1 MLRSVLWIKSKTKK
15 SNVMEDRYDIGTD
28 IGEGKDY
35 SVVTLFENGEY
46 RPIALS
52 DTISFGSDVE
62 HSGNV
67 GVEAGEYTF
76 SADIVDTNA
85 KVIDELF
92 FNKKMKTFEER
103 CDEAYANKDV
113 NALVGIMFTN
123 RLLAFNGLASNI
135 KTLNREFNYAAI
147 LWRKLCE
154 AMFPIVGKQRK
165 TTYKT
170 IRRDCAKRNRG
181 K

>member
-1 MLRSVLWIKSKTKK
+1 M
-15 SNVMEDRYDIGTD
+15 MYDISVD

-35 SVVTLFENGEY
+35 SVSTLFKDGEY

-62 HSGNV
+62 HSGYV
-67 GVEAGEYTF
+67 GVEAGELSF
-76 SADIVDTNA
+76 SAEIVDTNT

-103 CDEAYANKDV
+103 CDEAYANKDI

-123 RLLAFNGLASNI
+123 CLLAFNGLVSNI
-135 KTLNREFNYAAI
+135 KTLNREFNYAAT
-147 LWRKLCE
+147 LWKKLCE
-154 AMFPIVGKQRK
+154 AMFPIVGKRRK

-170 IRRDCAKRNRG
+170 IRRDCAKRNRH

>member
-1 MLRSVLWIKSKTKK
+1 
-15 SNVMEDRYDIGTD
+15 MEDRYDISVD
-28 IGEGKDY
+28 IGEGKDKTFA
-35 SVVTLFENGEY
+35 TLFGIGEDGKY
-46 RPIALS
+46 IPV
-52 DTISFGSDVE
+52 ISTDSLTLAD
-62 HSGNV
+62 SIQRKNY
-67 GVEAGEYTF
+67 GVESGEYTF

-103 CDEAYANKDV
+103 CDEAYANKDID
-113 NALVGIMFTN
+113 ALVGIMFTN

-135 KTLNREFNYAAI
+135 KTLNREFNYAAT
-147 LWRKLCE
+147 LWKKLCE

-170 IRRDCAKRNRG
+170 IRRDCAKRNRH

>member
-1 MLRSVLWIKSKTKK
+1 
-15 SNVMEDRYDIGTD
+15 MEDRYDISVD
-28 IGEGKDY
+28 IAEGKDY
-35 SVVTLFENGEY
+35 SVSTLFENGEY
-46 RPIALS
+46 RPIAVCDS
-52 DTISFGSDVE
+52 IVFADSVQR
-62 HSGNV
+62 SGYV
-67 GVEAGEYTF
+67 GVEAGELTF
-76 SADIVDTNA
+76 SAEIVDVDA

-92 FNKKMKTFEER
+92 FNKKVKTFEER
-103 CDEAYANKDV
+103 CDEAYANKDI

-135 KTLNREFNYAAI
+135 KTLNREFNYAAT
-147 LWRKLCE
+147 LWKKLCE
-154 AMFPIVGKQRK
+154 AMFPIVGKRRK

>member
-1 MLRSVLWIKSKTKK
+1 MVNS
-15 SNVMEDRYDIGTD
+15 MEDRYDISVD
-28 IGEGKDY
+28 IGEGKDK
-35 SVVTLFENGEY
+35 SVATLFRNGEY
-46 RPIALS
+46 IPIAVCDS
-52 DTISFGSDVE
+52 ISFADSIQRK
-62 HSGNV
+62 NY
-67 GVEAGEYTF
+67 GVESGEYSF

-85 KVIDELF
+85 KVINELF

-103 CDEAYANKDV
+103 CDEAYANKDI

-135 KTLNREFNYAAI
+135 KTLNREFNYAAT
-147 LWRKLCE
+147 LWKKLCE

-165 TTYKT
+165 TTYRT
-170 IRRDCAKRNRG
+170 IRRDCAKRNRH

>member
-1 MLRSVLWIKSKTKK
+1 MG
-15 SNVMEDRYDIGTD
+15 EDLGIVGVDSA
-28 IGEGKDY
+28 EGKDY
-35 SVVTLFENGEY
+35 SVVTLFDNGTY

-62 HSGNV
+62 HSGYV
-67 GVEAGEYTF
+67 GVEAGELSF
-76 SADIVDTNA
+76 SAEIVDTNT

-103 CDEAYANKDV
+103 CDEAYANKDI

-123 RLLAFNGLASNI
+123 RLLAFNELASNM
-135 KTLNREFNYAAI
+135 KTLNREFNYAAT
-147 LWRKLCE
+147 LWKKLCE

>member
-1 MLRSVLWIKSKTKK
+1 MG
-15 SNVMEDRYDIGTD
+15 DRYDISVD

-35 SVVTLFENGEY
+35 SVATLYENGEY

-62 HSGNV
+62 HSGYM
-67 GVEAGEYTF
+67 GVEAGELSF
-76 SADIVDTNA
+76 SAEVVDTNA

-103 CDEAYANKDV
+103 CDEAYANKDI

-135 KTLNREFNYAAI
+135 KTLNREFNYAAT
-147 LWRKLCE
+147 LWKKLCE
-154 AMFPIVGKQRK
+154 TMFPIVGKQRK

>member
-1 MLRSVLWIKSKTKK
+1 MV
-15 SNVMEDRYDIGTD
+15 DRYDISVD

-35 SVVTLFENGEY
+35 SVATLFENGEY
-46 RPIALS
+46 RPIAVC

-62 HSGNV
+62 HSGYV
-67 GVEAGEYTF
+67 GVEAGELSF
-76 SADIVDTNA
+76 SAKVDTNA
-85 KVIDELF
+85 KVVDELF

-103 CDEAYANKDV
+103 CDEAYANKDI

-135 KTLNREFNYAAI
+135 KTLNREFNYAAT
-147 LWRKLCE
+147 LWKKLCE
-154 AMFPIVGKQRK
+154 ATFSIVGKQRK

-170 IRRDCAKRNRG
+170 IRRDCAKRNRH

>member
-1 MLRSVLWIKSKTKK
+1 
-15 SNVMEDRYDIGTD
+15 MEEGYDISVD
-28 IGEGKDY
+28 IGDGKDY
-35 SVVTLFENGEY
+35 SVATLFENGEY
-46 RPIALS
+46 RPIAVS
-52 DTISFGSDVE
+52 DSISFADSVQR
-62 HSGNV
+62 SGYV
-67 GVEAGEYTF
+67 GVEAGELSF
-76 SADIVDTNA
+76 SAEIVDTNT

-103 CDEAYANKDV
+103 CDEAYANKDI

-135 KTLNREFNYAAI
+135 KTLNREFNYAAT
-147 LWRKLCE
+147 LWKKLCE
-154 AMFPIVGKQRK
+154 AMFPIVGKRRK

-170 IRRDCAKRNRG
+170 IRRDCAKRNRH

>member
-1 MLRSVLWIKSKTKK
+1 MG
-15 SNVMEDRYDIGTD
+15 EDLGIVGVDSA
-28 IGEGKDY
+28 EGKDEC
-35 SVVTLFENGEY
+35 VATLFKIGENGEY

-62 HSGNV
+62 HSGYV
-67 GVEAGEYTF
+67 GVEAGELSF
-76 SADIVDTNA
+76 SAEIVDTNT

-103 CDEAYANKDV
+103 CDEAYANKDI

-123 RLLAFNGLASNI
+123 RLLALNGLASNM
-135 KTLNREFNYAAI
+135 KTLNREFNYAAT
-147 LWRKLCE
+147 LWKKLCG
-154 AMFPIVGKQRK
+154 AMFPTVGKHRK

-170 IRRDCAKRNRG
+170 IRRDCAKRNRH